1 MVRLIVVV
9 LITLTPAIARAQ
21 VLAPQRPNI
30 PVNVAVV
37 PAPVIEV
44 PAAAVMQELELND
57 GSSVIGRVES
67 ITDGRF
73 VFRTESGV
81 EMTVDFSAV
90 RSLKPVTGRIVNGEL
105 WREDPNPTRL
115 FFAPTGRSL
124 KKGEAYF
131 GVYEVILPFVQVGI
145 TDRISIGAGTPLIFG
160 DFERPFWVTPKL
172 KLIESRS
179 TAVAAGVMHFF
190 NVDDAS
196 IGIAYGVVT
205 KGSTDN
211 AVTMGLGY
219 SYARTDDEDAG
230 SGVLMLGGERR
241 VSRRIKLVTE
251 NYAFKGGGFA
261 SGGLRFFGEKLSA
274 DFGLVMPLF
283 TDETFVFPM
292 INIVRKF

>member
-1 MVRLIVVV
+1 MIRLLLAAV
-9 LITLTPAIARAQ
+9 LTFSAVAAQAQTSAI
-21 VLAPQRPNI
+21 PI
-30 PVNVAVV
+30 IEI
-37 PAPVIEV
+37 PAPGVT
-44 PAAAVMQELELND
+44 QELELND
-57 GSSVIGRVES
+57 GSAVIGRVES
-67 ITDGRF
+67 VGEGRL
-73 VFRTESGV
+73 VFRTTSGV
-81 EMTVDFSAV
+81 EMTVDVTAV
-90 RSLKPVTGRIVNGEL
+90 RSLKPFTGRIVNGEL

-131 GVYEVILPFVQVGI
+131 GVYEILLPFVQVGI

-160 DFERPFWVTPKL
+160 DVERPVWVTPK
-172 KLIESRS
+172 IRIMESRS
-179 TAVAAGVMHFF
+179 TALSAGVMHFF

-205 KGSTDN
+205 QGSTDN
-211 AVTMGLGY
+211 AVTVGLGY
-219 SYARTDDEDAG
+219 SYARTDNDDAD

-251 NYAFKGGGFA
+251 NYVFKGGGFA

-283 TDETFVFPM
+283 EDETFVFPM

>member
-1 MVRLIVVV
+1 MAFPLLLAV
-9 LITLTPAIARAQ
+9 LLTFSAAAAQ
-21 VLAPQRPNI
+21 AQTSATPI
-30 PVNVAVV
+30 IGI
-37 PAPVIEV
+37 PAPDVT
-44 PAAAVMQELELND
+44 QELELND

-67 ITDGRF
+67 VGEGRF
-73 VFRTESGV
+73 VFRTTSGV
-81 EMTVDFSAV
+81 EMTVDVTAV
-90 RSLKPVTGRIVNGEL
+90 RSLKPVTGHIVNGEL

-131 GVYEVILPFVQVGI
+131 GVYELFLPFVQVGV

-160 DFERPFWVTPKL
+160 DVERPFWVTPKVQL
-172 KLIESRS
+172 LERRS
-179 TAVAAGVMHFF
+179 TAVSAGVMHFF
-190 NVDDAS
+190 NVDEAS

-205 KGSTDN
+205 QGSADRAATIG
-211 AVTMGLGY
+211 VGY
-219 SYARTDDEDAG
+219 AYERTDDDDAG
-230 SGVLMLGGERR
+230 SAVVMIGGEHR

-251 NYAFKGGGFA
+251 NYVFKGGGFA

-283 TDETFVFPM
+283 ADDTFVFPM